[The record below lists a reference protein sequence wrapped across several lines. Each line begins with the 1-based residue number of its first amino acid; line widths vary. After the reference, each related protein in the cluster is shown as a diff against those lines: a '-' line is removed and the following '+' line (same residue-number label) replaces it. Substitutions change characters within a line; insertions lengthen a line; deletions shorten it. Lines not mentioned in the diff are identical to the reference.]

1 MLRVENSIRIPIAWK
16 FPDWLGILY
25 TLGNNHSR
33 EAISRAYLLEVNPRL
48 DNLKVFNFESPGMRP
63 LVSPGGF

>member
-1 MLRVENSIRIPIAWK
+1 MLRVENSIPIAWK

-25 TLGNNHSR
+25 PLGNNHSCETIFR
-33 EAISRAYLLEVNPRL
+33 TRLLEVNPRL